1 MPKSEIGGYMEM
13 ETFRG
18 QEYHSDAIRLNSGRH
33 CLEYL
38 IKAKKIKKIY
48 LPYFLCAS
56 VRKVCEKCGTE
67 YEFYHIDNNFNP
79 LLSYKTPNSYVYIVN
94 YYGQKSDADILAF
107 KKKYNDIIVDNAQA
121 FFSRPVCGIDTLYT
135 CRKYFGVPDG
145 GYLYT
150 DAVIKENLKTDVSY
164 QRMEFVL
171 GRYECDASTFYA
183 KASSNN
189 KIFENEELKLMSKL
203 TMNLLRGIDYDSAI
217 RKRNENFIF
226 LHKAFGN
233 INKLNV
239 SVPEGAFMYPLYM
252 DNGMKI
258 KKELA
263 DKKIYIPT
271 LWPDVFDICKKGS
284 IEYDFAEN
292 ILPLPVDQR
301 YGVED
306 MEYIIE
312 SIK

>member
-1 MPKSEIGGYMEM
+1 M

-18 QEYHSDAIRLNSGRH
+18 NEYYTNAVKLNSGRH

-38 IKAKKIKKIY
+38 LKARNIKKIY
-48 LPYFLCAS
+48 LPYFLCES
-56 VRKVCEKCGTE
+56 VRKVCEKCGVE

-79 LLSYKTPNSYVYIVN
+79 LLSDTPPDSYVYIVN

-107 KKKYNDIIVDNAQA
+107 KKKYKDVIVDNAQA

-171 GRYECDASTFYA
+171 GRFELDASTFYA

-189 KIFENEELKLMSKL
+189 KVFENEELKEMSRL
-203 TMNLLRGIDYDSAI
+203 TQNLLKGIDYDFVRS
-217 RKRNENFIF
+217 KRNENFVF
-226 LHKAFGN
+226 LHKTFEN
-233 INKLNV
+233 VNKLNIF
-239 SVPEGAFMYPLYM
+239 VPEGPFMYPLYV
-252 DNGMKI
+252 DNGMEI
-258 KKELA
+258 KKKLA
-263 DKKIYIPT
+263 EKKIYIPT
-271 LWPDVFDICKKGS
+271 LWPDVFDICEKGS
-284 IEYDFAEN
+284 MEYDFTEN
-292 ILPLPVDQR
+292 IVPLPVDQR
-301 YGVED
+301 YGIED
-306 MEYIIE
+306 MKKVVEAIQKCIN
-312 SIK
+312 